1 MGKDKAK
8 DGDATT
14 STDASRDHS
23 QDQESRDAALAK
35 TIAKAVTGAFA
46 KQKAN
51 ETKLITEA
59 FTRQMEKT
67 HAQYE
72 ELLKT
77 SHAQNF
83 PSTLKVT
90 SSSDGF
96 RVMDPFDWTMD
107 KNIYQ
112 RWQLWS
118 HKARPALDAMEGY
131 NEKTKIS
138 YLHHW
143 LNGDG
148 ISKIKGWKNSKIL
161 LSQEDYDALEN
172 KTGKYSLDKIE
183 SYFTLCEQVLTP
195 RSNPLLAV
203 EDLHLTKQGSMTSE
217 EFHSHVLQIVKRC
230 QFPNQEAEERAVRN
244 AIFIGMNSQRAR
256 DKAINLMNEEGKEVT
271 VEFLMNHLAVEDGN
285 TQHKFLSQIN
295 SSSSVNMIAYD
306 HRQNRGKSNR
316 ESRTVEEMGHRIKQ
330 ECRLLHLPFNHLENP
345 QVWKE
350 SV

>member
-8 DGDATT
+8 DGDAAA

-35 TIAKAVTGAFA
+35 TIAEAVAGAFA
-46 KQKAN
+46 KQKADD
-51 ETKLITEA
+51 TKLITEA

-67 HAQYE
+67 QVQYE
-72 ELLKT
+72 ELLKA
-77 SHAQNF
+77 SGAQNF

-96 RVMDPFDWTMD
+96 RVMDPSDWTMD

-118 HKARPALDAMEGY
+118 HKARLALDAMEGD

-143 LNGDG
+143 LNGNG

-161 LSQEDYDALEN
+161 LIQEDYDALEN

-183 SYFTLCEQVLTP
+183 SIFTLCEQVLTP

-203 EDLHLTKQGSMTSE
+203 EDLHLAKQGSMTSE
-217 EFHSHVLQIVKRC
+217 ELHSHVLQIVKRC
-230 QFPNQEAEERAVRN
+230 QFPNQEAEERAVRD

-306 HRQNRGKSNR
+306 HRQNRGKSNGGKQNSGR
-316 ESRTVEEMGHRIKQ
+316 NGAQNKTRVQASSSTVQPSRKPPGMPV
-330 ECRLLHLPFNHLENP
+330 
-345 QVWKE
+345 
-350 SV
+350 

>member
-1 MGKDKAK
+1 MGKDKTK
-8 DGDATT
+8 DGDAAT

-23 QDQESRDAALAK
+23 RDQESRDATLAK
-35 TIAKAVTGAFA
+35 TIAKAVAGAFA
-46 KQKAN
+46 KQKAE
-51 ETKLITEA
+51 ETKLITET

-67 HAQYE
+67 QAQYE
-72 ELLKT
+72 ELLKA

-83 PSTLKVT
+83 PSTIKVT
-90 SSSDGF
+90 SSSEGF

-118 HKARPALDAMEGY
+118 HKAKLALDAMEGD

-143 LNGDG
+143 LNGNG

-195 RSNPLLAV
+195 RSNPLLAM
-203 EDLHLTKQGSMTSE
+203 EDLHLAKQGSMTSE

-230 QFPNQEAEERAVRN
+230 QFPNQEAEERAVRD
-244 AIFIGMNSQRAR
+244 AIFIGMNSQWAR

-295 SSSSVNMIAYD
+295 SSSSMNMIAYD
-306 HRQNRGKSNR
+306 CRQNRKEQQGKA
-316 ESRTVEEMGHRIKQ
+316 EQWKKQ
-330 ECRLLHLPFNHLENP
+330 DTE
-345 QVWKE
+345 
-350 SV
+350 